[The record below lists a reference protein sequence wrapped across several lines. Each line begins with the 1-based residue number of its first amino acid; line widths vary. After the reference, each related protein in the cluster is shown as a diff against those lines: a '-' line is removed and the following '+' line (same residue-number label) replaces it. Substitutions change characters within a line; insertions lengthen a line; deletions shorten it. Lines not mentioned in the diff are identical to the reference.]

1 MSISRYFIDRPIFAW
16 VLAILVCLF
25 GLLSIRSLPV
35 AQFPALA
42 PPQISVSAI
51 YPGADA
57 TTLDK
62 TTTQIIEQQLQGI
75 DHLRYFSSQSSSS
88 GAVTVTLT
96 FEQGTD
102 PDTAQVQ
109 VNNKVQ
115 SALPLLPQEVQ
126 RQGVRVEKSS
136 ANFALV
142 PGLYSADGSH
152 DQFDLADMMASKIQE
167 PVSRINGVGGFQ
179 LFGSQYAMRIWVDPM
194 KLNSYQLTMAD
205 VSSAVQAQNAQVS
218 AGQLGNLPAPA
229 TQQLNATVSVQ
240 SRLQSP
246 EEFGMIRLKTSEDGS
261 VVRLRDVA
269 RIELGSEAYGFSA
282 KYSGHPATAAA
293 IRLAPGADA
302 LKTIGEVKAR
312 IAEIAK
318 TLPSDVKVIYPWDT
332 TPFVKVSLKQVIE
345 TLFEAMVLVFLVMF
359 LFLQN
364 WRATLIPTIA
374 IPVVLLG
381 TLAVMNVAG
390 FSINTLTLFGM
401 VLAIGLLVDDAI
413 VVVENVERL
422 IQEEG
427 LAPRDAARRS
437 MDELSGALIAIA
449 TVLAAVF
456 LPMAFFGGSTGVVYR
471 QFSLTLVSAM
481 ALSVLVALILTPAL
495 AATILQ
501 PGDPLKHEGNGPLA
515 RFFRWF
521 NDRFDR
527 GREIHESGV
536 HKLLGARRGAA
547 VAYGLIVAVMAVIFW
562 RLPTGFMPDED
573 TGAVFTLVAL
583 PSGATLP
590 RTDAALD
597 YARQYF
603 EKTEGKNIQGV
614 FTVGGFSFAGQ
625 GQNAG
630 IAFLPL
636 KPWDERGGKAN
647 TSKAI
652 ADRATGALSAYR
664 DALIISFIPPAALEF
679 GNATGFDLQLVDT
692 GNIGHARL
700 TEARNQLLGMAMQ
713 DKRIVGIRPVSLE
726 DAPQLTVD
734 VDQDKARALGLDI
747 GQINSTIA
755 SAWGGSYI
763 NDFIDRGRVK
773 RVYVQA
779 DEPYRQSPEDIQ
791 DLYVRGSDGKS
802 MAPFTAFSSLKWANA
817 PVQLSRYNGLP
828 SLELQG
834 SPAPGVSTGT
844 AMTAMAEMQ
853 AKLPP
858 GTALQW
864 TGLSYEEQQSSGQA
878 PALYGLSLLIV
889 FLCLA
894 ALYESWTIPV
904 AVLLVVPLGIVGAVL
919 LAKLTGL
926 DNNIYLQVGLITTMG
941 LGAKNAI
948 LIVEFAEDRLRS
960 GADAVAAA
968 VEAARLRLRP
978 MLMTSLAL
986 VFGVLPLAVASGPGA
1001 GSQNAIGRAV
1011 VGGALSA
1018 TFLAIFFVPL
1028 FFVFVKQLF
1037 RKSQADPSAKAT
1049 PQAPVPAE

>member
-1 MSISRYFIDRPIFAW
+1 VSRYFIDRPIFAW
-16 VLAILVCLF
+16 VLAILTMLF
-25 GLLSIRSLPV
+25 GLLAIRSLPI

-42 PPQISVSAI
+42 PPQISVSAAF
-51 YPGADA
+51 PGADA
-57 TTLDK
+57 ATLDK

-75 DHLRYFSSQSSSS
+75 DHLRYFSSKSSSS
-88 GAVTVTLT
+88 GQVQVTLT
-96 FEQGTD
+96 FEQGTN

-152 DQFDLADMMASKIQE
+152 DQNDLADMMASKIQE
-167 PVSRINGVGGFQ
+167 PIARINGVGGFQ

-205 VSSAVQAQNAQVS
+205 VTSAVQAQNAQVS
-218 AGQLGNLPAPA
+218 AGQLGNLPAPRS
-229 TQQLNATVSVQ
+229 QQLNATVSVQ
-240 SRLQSP
+240 SRLQTP
-246 EEFGMIRLKTSEDGS
+246 EEFGTIRLKTSDDGS

-269 RIELGSEAYGFSA
+269 RIELGAENYGFSA
-282 KYSGHPATAAA
+282 NYDGHPATAAA

-302 LKTIGEVKAR
+302 LKTIGEVKAT
-312 IAEIAK
+312 IADIAK
-318 TLPSDVKVIYPWDT
+318 QFPRDVKVIYPWDT
-332 TPFVKVSLKQVIE
+332 TPFVKASLRQVIE
-345 TLFEAMVLVFLVMF
+345 TLFEAMFLVFLVMF

-364 WRATLIPTIA
+364 IRATLIPTIT

-381 TLAVMNVAG
+381 TLAVMSVAG

-422 IQEEG
+422 ITEEG
-427 LAPRDAARRS
+427 CPPKEAARRS

-449 TVLAAVF
+449 LVLAAVF
-456 LPMAFFGGSTGVVYR
+456 LPMAFFGGSTGVIYR
-471 QFSLTLVSAM
+471 QFSLTLISAM

-495 AATILQ
+495 AATILK
-501 PGDPLKHEGNGPLA
+501 PGDPTKHEGNGPLE

-521 NDRFDR
+521 NNRFDR
-527 GREIHESGV
+527 GRVIHERGV
-536 HKLLGARRGAA
+536 RETIGGTKRAA
-547 VAYGLIVAVMAVIFW
+547 VVYLAIFAVMAFLFW
-562 RLPTGFMPDED
+562 RLPTGFLPDED
-573 TGAVFTLVAL
+573 TGAVFTLVAE
-583 PSGATLP
+583 PSGATLS

-597 YARQYF
+597 HARNYF
-603 EKTEGKNIQGV
+603 DTAERKNIEGV

-636 KPWDERGGKAN
+636 KPWDDRGGKEN

-652 ADRATGALSAYR
+652 ADRATGALSQYR
-664 DALIISFIPPAALEF
+664 DALIISFIPPAALEL

-692 GNIGHARL
+692 GNIGHAKL
-700 TEARNQLLGMAMQ
+700 VEARNMMLGMAMQ

-726 DAPQLTVD
+726 DAPQLSVD

-747 GQINSTIA
+747 GQINQTIA

-779 DEPYRQSPEDIQ
+779 DEPYRQQPEDVA
-791 DLYVRGSDGKS
+791 DLYVRGADGKS
-802 MAPFTAFSSLKWANA
+802 MAPFTAFSTLRWANA
-817 PVQLSRYNGLP
+817 PVQLSRYNGQP

-844 AMTAMAEMQ
+844 AMRAMGEIQ
-853 AKLPP
+853 SKLPR
-858 GTALQW
+858 GTALHW

-894 ALYESWTIPV
+894 ALYESWTIPL
-904 AVLLVVPLGIVGAVL
+904 AVVLVVPLGIVGAL
-919 LAKLTGL
+919 LGAKLTGL
-926 DNNIYLQVGLITTMG
+926 DNNVYLQVGLITTMG
-941 LGAKNAI
+941 LACKNAI
-948 LIVEFAEDRLRS
+948 LIVEFAEDRMKLGHS
-960 GADAVAAA
+960 CIESA
-968 VEAARLRLRP
+968 VEAAKLRLRP
-978 MLMTSLAL
+978 IVMTSLAF
-986 VFGVLPLAVASGPGA
+986 VFGVLPLAIASGPGA

-1011 VGGALSA
+1011 IGGTLTA
-1018 TFLAIFFVPL
+1018 TLLAVFFVPL
-1028 FFVFVKQLF
+1028 FFVFVKRCFHLDNP
-1037 RKSQADPSAKAT
+1037 APGAKA
-1049 PQAPVPAE
+1049 QAVPAE